1 MQWRERFPGKS
12 NVFSFEV
19 VLLKIVTGRQNTSF
33 YDDEQSSSLLGYAW
47 RLWNE
52 GDSALLIDPRIT
64 YQGFRMEILRCIQ
77 IGLLC
82 VQEFAIERPNI
93 STILSIPCEV
103 VKSLIFP
110 SQSSLRVLR
119 GRFCPR
125 DILRNLYE

>member
-1 MQWRERFPGKS
+1 
-12 NVFSFEV
+12 
-19 VLLKIVTGRQNTSF
+19 
-33 YDDEQSSSLLGYAW
+33 
-47 RLWNE
+47 
-52 GDSALLIDPRIT
+52 
-64 YQGFRMEILRCIQ
+64 MEILRCIQ